1 MGRREWGRDIRV
13 DGVVDT
19 VMSLRFDGRCSSEC
33 DLLRRLRGS
42 CVGLAGVALTA
53 VGVCWLGEVGGVD
66 VCCAVRAGAM
76 LSAKGGCWDDSS
88 EELWGGGGVWGMSGA
103 VGVEGG

>member
-1 MGRREWGRDIRV
+1 MVDI
-13 DGVVDT
+13 
-19 VMSLRFDGRCSSEC
+19 VMSLRFDGRCSSEW

-76 LSAKGGCWDDSS
+76 LSAKVRSARIEYPEFLKKRGDRKS
-88 EELWGGGGVWGMSGA
+88 V
-103 VGVEGG
+103 V